1 MSKYEVNTILSMWA
15 QDKLTVEQAVGQILQ
30 HLQALL
36 GRLGQVEKQVE
47 QLRRQEERGVV
58 VPIVAK
64 PDAIQEVTAKPQIE
78 EAEWAEVV
86 SEAVVLET
94 EVEEEGL
101 LLVETSE
108 VDLRHFD
115 EEKETE
121 ISQAE
126 LHNREEAVER
136 EDPLHDDGLTGEVDG
151 GEKGD

>member
-36 GRLGQVEKQVE
+36 GRIGQIEKQVE

-58 VPIVAK
+58 VPIVSK
-64 PDAIQEVTAKPQIE
+64 PVAVQEAAAEPQVE

-86 SEAVVLET
+86 SEAVMLET

-101 LLVETSE
+101 LPVETTE

-115 EEKETE
+115 EEKGAE

-136 EDPLHDDGLTGEVDG
+136 EDPLHDDGLTGELGG

>member
-108 VDLRHFD
+108 IDLRHFD

-136 EDPLHDDGLTGEVDG
+136 EDPLHDDGLTGEVGG

>member
-86 SEAVVLET
+86 SEAVVLEA

-136 EDPLHDDGLTGEVDG
+136 EDPLHDDGLTGEVGG

>member
-64 PDAIQEVTAKPQIE
+64 PDATQEVTAKPQVE
-78 EAEWAEVV
+78 EAELAEVV
-86 SEAVVLET
+86 SEAVVLEA

-108 VDLRHFD
+108 IDLRHFD

>member
-108 VDLRHFD
+108 IDLRHFD

>member
-151 GEKGD
+151 GEEGD